1 MRIDKVDGWRFW
13 AVCAVIVSHL
23 IYHSQYYAA
32 IDSKIRVEGF
42 GLLGVEVFFFISGFV
57 ICTALIKEL
66 ETYGRFSIKAF
77 YIRRCFRILP
87 PLWIYLSVISVAGGY
102 GLIEFNMAEAWI
114 PALFVSNLESLFTV
128 YWFVGHTWTLSYE
141 EQFYIL
147 FPIILWICYRANRM
161 MVFPLLIILFPILSL
176 LCYYFHMEIG
186 AGVFRFFDFMV
197 WGVVFA
203 IYKEE
208 INKKLSLMGSILPL
222 LLCSLMVLIS
232 IIPADKFSIILAVFL
247 LPPLVAITVTSTV
260 FNESAMESC
269 LKYKGFCY
277 LGRAS
282 YGIYLWQ
289 QVATAKY
296 AVLGGGFYFFAI
308 LGMISYVIFQYEFI
322 EKRLIRVGSN
332 ISKNL
337 IEKEIY
343 LKFPRELRPFP

>member
-1 MRIDKVDGWRFW
+1 MRIDKIDGWRFW

-23 IYHSQYYAA
+23 IYHSQYYST
-32 IDSKIRVEGF
+32 IDSEIRVEGF

-57 ICTALIKEL
+57 ICSALIKEL
-66 ETYGRFSIKAF
+66 ETHGRFSIKAF

-87 PLWIYLSVISVAGGY
+87 PLWIYLLVISVAGSY

-114 PALFVSNLESLFTV
+114 PALFVSNLESLFTLH
-128 YWFVGHTWTLSYE
+128 WFVGHTWTLSYE
-141 EQFYIL
+141 EQFYIV
-147 FPIILWICYRANRM
+147 FPIILWISYRANRM

-203 IYKEE
+203 IYKED
-208 INKKLSLMGSILPL
+208 INKKLSLVGFVLPVIL
-222 LLCSLMVLIS
+222 SLMMVVIS
-232 IIPADKFSIILAVFL
+232 IIPASKFSTILTVFI
-247 LPPLVAITVTSTV
+247 LPPLVAITVASTV
-260 FNESAMESC
+260 FNESAMERLLTSKW
-269 LKYKGFCY
+269 LCY

-296 AVLGGGFYFFAI
+296 AVFGGAFYFLAI
-308 LGMISYVIFQYEFI
+308 LGMISYVVFQYEFI

-343 LKFPRELRPFP
+343 LKCPREFRSFP